1 MGPTK
6 LGSWGYVLWLSS
18 MAAMFASYG
27 IAGAVRKYVA
37 DLLAEKR
44 YELVH
49 PLIRLTVIVQLTLVG
64 ALSTLG
70 ILWVRYSLPPDQHR
84 FATIAMVSFM
94 PMGVMSI
101 ATTMNGA
108 IERLEFNA
116 VASMTGTLTIAVLTL
131 TSLWLGWDLEGLALA
146 LIVGRVCDTCIR
158 WTFARKHFPKYL
170 AELGYVA
177 PTNGPR
183 AALPKTLKVELLHFF
198 VDATILLVLRLV
210 IWNRSAVFFLERL
223 CDMSQLAFYS
233 VASTFASLPT
243 QLALPLTNAA
253 TSSLFAE
260 RGRGGANFQRYT
272 IIYWR
277 YLALVVAPCA
287 VGLCVLSGP
296 VVLTLY
302 GDKYA
307 PAVPVL
313 MVSMLLGIIPAL
325 VDPASTYV
333 TAENGQRKLV
343 RWSLVAA
350 GIVLV
355 LDWVFV
361 KAFCS
366 LGAAFADGLGKGV
379 TTLGIW
385 FIASRA
391 FGLKLPYGYGVRL
404 LLAAA
409 FMGIVVAPVA
419 LTAPAF
425 VSMVV
430 GPPLGVLAFFVGLRF
445 ARALDVEDADR
456 LQAIER
462 VLPWRVRSAF
472 VRCLHWV
479 CRSPKVN
486 PA

>member
-6 LGSWGYVLWLSS
+6 LGAWGYVLWLSS

-44 YELVH
+44 YELVQ
-49 PLIRLTVIVQLTLVG
+49 PLVRLTVVVQLCLVG
-64 ALSTLG
+64 GLTVLG
-70 ILWVRYSLPPDQHR
+70 ILWMRHSMPPEQHL
-84 FATIAMVSFM
+84 FATIAMLSFM

-108 IERLEFNA
+108 MERLEFNA
-116 VASMTGTLTIAVLTL
+116 VASMIGTLTIAILTL

-146 LIVGRVCDTCIR
+146 LIVGRVLDTCIR
-158 WTFARKHFPKYL
+158 WTFARKHFPKHL

-177 PTNGPR
+177 ASNSPR
-183 AALPKTLKVELLHFF
+183 ASLPSALKAELLHFF
-198 VDATILLVLRLV
+198 LDATILLVLRLV

-223 CDMSQLAFYS
+223 CDMNQLAFYS

-302 GDKYA
+302 GDNYA

-325 VDPASTYV
+325 ADPASTYV

-343 RWSLVAA
+343 RWSLLAA
-350 GIVLV
+350 VIVLI

-361 KAFCS
+361 KYFCS
-366 LGAAFADGLGKGV
+366 LGAAFADGIGKGI

-385 FIASRA
+385 FIATRA
-391 FGLKLPYGYGVRL
+391 FGLKLPYGFGLRL

-409 FMGIVVAPVA
+409 FMGILVAPLA
-419 LTAPAF
+419 FTAPTF

-430 GPPLGVLAFFVGLRF
+430 GPPLGVLAFFVGLRL
-445 ARALDVEDADR
+445 ARVLDVEDADR

-462 VLPWRVRSAF
+462 VLPWRIRSAF
-472 VRCLHWV
+472 VRCLRWV
-479 CRSPKVN
+479 CRSPNVT